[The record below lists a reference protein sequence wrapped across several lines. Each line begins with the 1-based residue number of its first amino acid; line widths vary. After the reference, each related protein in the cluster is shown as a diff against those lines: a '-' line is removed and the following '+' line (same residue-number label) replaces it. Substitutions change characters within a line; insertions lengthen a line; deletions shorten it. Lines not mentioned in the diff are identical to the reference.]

1 MNPGKKLTINGKSL
15 HEYDYLNV
23 SDKNVAKNFNF
34 KEVIVK
40 YFLRWVHFPKL
51 ETQCELYSKKTNAL
65 LIIQVADYTEKW
77 DKFWTRRDPK
87 TSRCATDYCYVVDFQ
102 VDPQRLEILKAELKG
117 KKLPEEINGRV
128 VLYARSNVQPRE
140 DKFKSPLNM
149 YESFMRKEDPKPQP
163 TGQYVEN
170 NSNGATGAEDNGID
184 LVFSP
189 RATDPTAAGT
199 PPKMALGTLS
209 PPTTSA
215 RTLSDSRSQATVQK
229 KDSLQR
235 LRTASNWAASRPS
248 KSSLSSIN
256 LGTPVGGTD
265 DPNPALTSSTGGK
278 VDSPKLEP
286 VPDPQSVQQ
295 APTVPNP
302 EVPQVQPQV
311 DVQPQ
316 AQTDV
321 EPPTLV
327 VEPQIVVEQ
336 PQAVNEPPQ
345 VIIDEPQVEEPI
357 VPDAPQIVVQEPI
370 KKKGLNGDG
379 RVEITTP
386 SKGKVEVQQPQLESP
401 QQLDVEQKSTTPTET
416 TPRNPNETS
425 PRPTPQHVDF
435 NEPDLSMDSTV
446 APSFFVQQQMMNNGS
461 SNATVQ
467 NDTPPQRQAQLG
479 SPIKTGERPVSAES
493 RPVGRRT
500 SVSDMPQFKRYTTQA
515 GESPLPKQPPK
526 FAAAKA
532 NTSAISSPQ
541 GSPKFGLRKAVI
553 AETKEQHEIEVNT
566 HPADQITAVAPT
578 ERLQPLA
585 STGLTGSNTQP
596 SERAY
601 YTPQSPSQGDQSQVP
616 PNEILSQ
623 PPQRQTFTSPG
634 ANVYSRPT
642 IQPPQPPTDVASV
655 QAQPPKMAPNQPPQS
670 QPSPLNLPPRQLPPQ
685 PKSGGQ
691 LRPQPPT
698 QIHIQPQTQQAT
710 NPRTFSNP
718 PQPQPELIEQPIT
731 RPLAQPPQTHP
742 SPPQENDDIFQEP
755 LMETYRPVPPKPW
768 KVIGVRKIDNV

>member
-163 TGQYVEN
+163 TGQAVEN

-199 PPKMALGTLS
+199 PPKTALGTLS
-209 PPTTSA
+209 PPTTGA

-235 LRTASNWAASRPS
+235 LRTTSNWAASRPS
-248 KSSLSSIN
+248 KASLSSIN

-265 DPNPALTSSTGGK
+265 EPNPALTNSTGGK

-286 VPDPQSVQQ
+286 VPDPQPVQV
-295 APTVPNP
+295 TVPNP
-302 EVPQVQPQV
+302 EVPQVQPQD
-311 DVQPQ
+311 DVQPR
-316 AQTDV
+316 AQPEV
-321 EPPTLV
+321 EPPNV

-345 VIIDEPQVEEPI
+345 AIINEPQVVEPI
-357 VPDAPQIVVQEPI
+357 VPDTPQIVVQEPI
-370 KKKGLNGDG
+370 EEKGLNGDG

-386 SKGKVEVQQPQLESP
+386 SKGQVEVQQPQLESP
-401 QQLDVEQKSTTPTET
+401 QQFVVEQKSTTSTET
-416 TPRNPNETS
+416 NPHETS
-425 PRPTPQHVDF
+425 PRPTLQHVDF
-435 NEPDLSMDSTV
+435 NGPDMSMDSTV
-446 APSFFVQQQMMNNGS
+446 APSFFLQQHMDNGS

-479 SPIKTGERPVSAES
+479 SPLKTGERPVSAES

-541 GSPKFGLRKAVI
+541 GSPKLGLRKAVI

-566 HPADQITAVAPT
+566 HPADQIIAVAPT
-578 ERLQPLA
+578 ERLQPLV
-585 STGLTGSNTQP
+585 STGLTGSSTQP
-596 SERAY
+596 SEGAN
-601 YTPQSPSQGDQSQVP
+601 YTPQSPSQVDQSQLP

-623 PPQRQTFTSPG
+623 PPQSQPSQSSG
-634 ANVYSRPT
+634 ANAYSRPT
-642 IQPPQPPTDVASV
+642 IQPPQPLTDVASV

-670 QPSPLNLPPRQLPPQ
+670 QPSPLHQPTRQLPTQ

-698 QIHIQPQTQQAT
+698 QTHVQPQTQQAT
-710 NPRTFSNP
+710 NSPASSNP
-718 PQPQPELIEQPIT
+718 PQPQPELTEQPIT

-742 SPPQENDDIFQEP
+742 SPPQEDDDIFQEP

-768 KVIGVRKIDNV
+768 KAIGVRKIDNV